1 MEGGV
6 GCVDGLA
13 WRGCCT
19 CGNVTTNW
27 PFSWTARQTGTPACS
42 SIEGGTIAAFLMKSC
57 GSFNTVSGK
66 ASEKTVSKAAA
77 YCEET
82 PYQVLLAPSWRYEV
96 EYI

>member
-1 MEGGV
+1 MVSGAAR
-6 GCVDGLA
+6 LLL
-13 WRGCCT
+13 CCLSLT
-19 CGNVTTNW
+19 W

-42 SIEGGTIAAFLMKSC
+42 SIEGGTIAAFLIKSC
-57 GSFNTVSGK
+57 GSFSTVSGK

-96 EYI
+96 EYLCAAEGRV